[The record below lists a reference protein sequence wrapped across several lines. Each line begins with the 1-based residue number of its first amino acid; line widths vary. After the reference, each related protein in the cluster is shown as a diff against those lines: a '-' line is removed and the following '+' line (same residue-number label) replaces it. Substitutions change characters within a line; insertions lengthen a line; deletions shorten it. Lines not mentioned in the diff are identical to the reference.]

1 MSEQRNVQLIEQTS
15 KTIKAW
21 MLVGVVV
28 CLLGPLLGLV
38 VRDAGTAILLEVI
51 GLTLVIGAGIAA
63 FWNHG

>member
-1 MSEQRNVQLIEQTS
+1 MSELRNVQLVEQTS

-21 MLVGVVV
+21 MLVGFVV

-38 VRDAGTAILLEVI
+38 VRDVGIAILLEVI
-51 GLTLVIGAGIAA
+51 GLTLLVGSGIAA